1 MDLLV
6 AGRRNIRHPNPRAA
20 VSLGLV
26 MVISTLY
33 ELVVMP
39 LSPAD
44 SKGLFPKDDQTLKRE
59 LTRAFLS
66 YLDVETKTRGRAGVK
81 ARAAGEP

>member
-1 MDLLV
+1 
-6 AGRRNIRHPNPRAA
+6 
-20 VSLGLV
+20 

-39 LSPAD
+39 ITAVD
-44 SKGLFPKDDQTLKRE
+44 WKGLLPKDDQALKRE

-66 YLDVETKTRGRAGVK
+66 YLDVDPTPRTPTRTTSAGRGS
-81 ARAAGEP
+81 RRQS